1 MCPEKVLSGLLE
13 LKKLLDYL
21 SSSPAGLK
29 LLKEMHSSDEP
40 IRMPERGKR
49 INSQESNNTL
59 ATLSKTR
66 PVLRHRTVP
75 VKSSI
80 THIPAFPLKLSIFQ
94 THASPCWHVKC
105 FFSGKTVIRSLKTS
119 SKSDAVRLA
128 KGFYETRMLADKE
141 KPELIPL
148 PALQSRSVIAVTKVM
163 LQSEKA
169 RADRG
174 EIAAHAYT
182 MTACRVR
189 KHILP
194 FFKDCP
200 ISRVN
205 FEQAE
210 QFLNYLS
217 AQGYKS
223 TTLSLYMLTLR
234 KVLTTAQAY
243 QWISQVPQLPKV
255 KVVTSSR
262 GGFSVQEYL
271 MLLRTAWR
279 ISRIID
285 LEKQATHRSTQGGI
299 YTKTLGVPH
308 EMAWLIG
315 FMVNSFVRPAD
326 IKIIQHKH
334 VQVIRGEYTYLRLS
348 LPETKKHK
356 GQIITLPAAVRI
368 YESLTA
374 YFGKR
379 GLAQPEDYLFMPQI
393 KDREAAI
400 VLLEGHFRKIL
411 IDSNLRYSHL
421 GQRRTLYS
429 LRHSAITFRLLYGK
443 NIDLLTLAR
452 NARTSAEMIDKFYAS
467 ELTAEMN
474 VDMLHSRR

>member
-1 MCPEKVLSGLLE
+1 MLFFNIEPNLMTINLAKEGVMALL
-13 LKKLLDYL
+13 KLLDYFESEPEVL
-21 SSSPAGLK
+21 ELIKNLK
-29 LLKEMHSSDEP
+29 SKSVNKIKE
-40 IRMPERGKR
+40 ERGSEIYVSLPGKYLEEVAYAML
-49 INSQESNNTL
+49 ESER
-59 ATLSKTR
+59 A
-66 PVLRHRTVP
+66 
-75 VKSSI
+75 
-80 THIPAFPLKLSIFQ
+80 
-94 THASPCWHVKC
+94 
-105 FFSGKTVIRSLKTS
+105 RS
-119 SKSDAVRLA
+119 
-128 KGFYETRMLADKE
+128 E
-141 KPELIPL
+141 
-148 PALQSRSVIAVTKVM
+148 
-163 LQSEKA
+163 
-169 RADRG
+169 RG

-194 FFKDCP
+194 FFKDYL
-200 ISRVN
+200 INRIN

-210 QFLNYLS
+210 HFLNYLS

-234 KVLTTAQAY
+234 KVLTTAHAY

-255 KVVTSSR
+255 KVETSSR
-262 GGFSVQEYL
+262 GGFNVQEYL
-271 MLLRTAWR
+271 MLLRTAWKMCK
-279 ISRIID
+279 IVD
-285 LEKQATHRSTQGGI
+285 PEKQATHRSTQGGI

-326 IKIIQHKH
+326 IKMIQHKH
-334 VQVIRGEYTYLRLS
+334 VQIIRGEYTYLRLS

-374 YFGKR
+374 YLGER
-379 GLAQPEDYLFMPQI
+379 DLAGPEDYLFMPQI
-393 KDREAAI
+393 KDRAAAI

-411 IDSNLRYSHL
+411 INSNLRFSHL